1 MDQKDIAYKRGAWRM
16 GSADKP
22 ILDKNKLLLSII
34 EKVKMD
40 IENNDPSDKVAQK
53 HINDL
58 LYHYCW
64 KMIHAEKDKEP
75 T

>member
-1 MDQKDIAYKRGAWRM
+1 MA
-16 GSADKP
+16 SADKS

-34 EKVKMD
+34 EKVKED
-40 IENNDPSDKVAQK
+40 VENNDPNDKIAQK
-53 HINDL
+53 YINDL

-64 KMIHAEKDKEP
+64 KMIHAEHAEKDKEP